1 MRSLALLALC
11 SCASI
16 AEYDGVS
23 TMKLSSEPSGA
34 HWSTGTGLEGTTPA
48 AVELDNR
55 TTYLFTFTHPG
66 YPAQTR
72 EAKPGMS
79 PWIVGNA
86 GLFFVIPGVP
96 ALGVL
101 GLFVDVVNPG
111 ARRHQYTMR
120 VDFTEDGSDD

>member
-1 MRSLALLALC
+1 MRALALLALC
-11 SCASI
+11 SCASVM
-16 AEYDGVS
+16 EYDGVS
-23 TMKLSSEPSGA
+23 TVKLSSEPTGA
-34 HWSTGTGLEGTTPA
+34 AWTTDTGLEGTTPA
-48 AVELDNR
+48 AVQLDNR
-55 TTYLFTFTHPG
+55 TTYLFTFTHPD
-66 YPAQTR
+66 YPAQAR

-79 PWIVGNA
+79 PWIVGNI

-120 VDFTEDGSDD
+120 VDFTEEACDD